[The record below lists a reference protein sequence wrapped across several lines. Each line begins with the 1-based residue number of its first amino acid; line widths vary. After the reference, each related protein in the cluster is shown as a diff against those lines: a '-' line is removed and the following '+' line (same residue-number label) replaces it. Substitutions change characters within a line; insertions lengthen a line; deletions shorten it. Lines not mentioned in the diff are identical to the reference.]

1 MRTFSAT
8 LTSQLQRIDG
18 AAFRP
23 VLVFEY
29 PTYRSFL
36 STSTW
41 TIGGVVVDASLLGIL
56 SIDESHDRLGDATV
70 EVVDTP
76 LNRTHVRL
84 TQKISVYLWPVSG
97 NYSGL
102 ADEDVLFV
110 GTISSP
116 IVRANGKIRFDAISY
131 GWTHNRKIYSPI
143 LESVFPDA
151 GLSIGKNQAVIYG
164 KVPRVPCFLEADN
177 LIGMLLVNISGSA
190 TEINVW
196 MQTDFPSNG
205 YIRIGDEA
213 IIYQSR
219 SGGLLQGC
227 LRGVT
232 APVGGL
238 PSSHA
243 YGDEVMVVEG
253 SYPFI
258 PAAHEIHSVSNVRY
272 GNNNYPI
279 ASDKFDFYG
288 SGQGNLHSKILVS
301 SYGVFSDFIAAKTCL
316 ADVCGWRDDASGSIT
331 GTPWALIERP
341 DHVARHL
348 LRTYGG
354 ASAAET
360 AAGDFDA
367 FIGVEIGI
375 YLPDPFQVHE
385 VLAEIARQC
394 GAVITYSGNRWIMR
408 KIQSD
413 VLNLSSP
420 AVTITE
426 ADTLRNED
434 GSSSVAF
441 STVEIG
447 AIRNR
452 LVFRYG
458 AIPDGSWVLV
468 ANREDQNSQAMYG
481 VREGALDLP
490 FLYTSDQAEPM
501 RGEIMARSQG
511 SYGARVTA
519 RLSLEGLPIEI
530 GDRVDVHHDLEIIG
544 HHPQS
549 GTYLAGQV
557 VATRK
562 DLTGN
567 GFGSTE
573 VVVMGW
579 P

>member
-1 MRTFSAT
+1 MRVFSSV
-8 LTSQLQRIDG
+8 LTAQLQRADG

-36 STSTW
+36 STSTG
-41 TIGGVVVDASLLGIL
+41 TIGGVAVDASLLGIL

-84 TQKISVYLWPVSG
+84 TQKISLYLWPADG
-97 NYSGL
+97 NYSDL

-110 GTISSP
+110 GTVSSP
-116 IVRANGKIRFDAISY
+116 IVRANGTIRFDAISY

-143 LESVFPDA
+143 LEIAFPDA
-151 GLSIGKNQAVIYG
+151 GPSIGGNQAVIYG
-164 KVPRVPCFLEADN
+164 KVPKVPCFLESEN
-177 LIGMLLVNISGSA
+177 LVGMLLNDITSGA

-196 MQTDFPSNG
+196 MQTDFPSSG
-205 YIRIGDEA
+205 YIRIDDEV
-213 IIYQSR
+213 ILYQSR

-227 LRGVT
+227 QRGVT
-232 APVGGL
+232 APVGDP

-243 YGDEVMVVEG
+243 YGDEVVVVEG
-253 SYPFI
+253 DYFFI
-258 PAAHEIHSVSNVRY
+258 PAAHEVHSVSNVRY
-272 GNNNYPI
+272 GDNDYPLP
-279 ASDKFDFYG
+279 SDQFIFYG
-288 SGQGNLHSKILVS
+288 SGQGDLHSRILVS
-301 SYGVFSDFIAAKTCL
+301 SYAVFNDFIAAKTCR
-316 ADVCGWRDDASGSIT
+316 ADVSGWKDDASGSIT

-341 DHVARHL
+341 DHVVRHL

-354 ASAAET
+354 ATAAET
-360 AAGDFDA
+360 AAADFHV
-367 FIGVEIGI
+367 FTGVKIGV
-375 YLPDPFQVHE
+375 YLPEPFQVHE

-394 GAVITYSGNRWIMR
+394 GAIVTYSGNRWIMR
-408 KIQSD
+408 KIHSD
-413 VLNLSSP
+413 VLNLPSP
-420 AVTITE
+420 VVTITE

-447 AIRNR
+447 AIQNR
-452 LVFRYG
+452 VMFRYG
-458 AIPDGSWVLV
+458 AIPGGSWVFA
-468 ANREDQNSQAMYG
+468 ANREDQSSQTAYG
-481 VREGALDLP
+481 VREGAVDLP

-501 RGEIMARSQG
+501 LDAIMVRSWG

-519 RLSLEGLPIEI
+519 RLSLAGLPIEI
-530 GDRVDVHHDLEIIG
+530 GDRVDVHHDLEVIG
-544 HHPQS
+544 HHPPS

-557 VATRK
+557 VALRK

-573 VVVMGW
+573 IVVMGW